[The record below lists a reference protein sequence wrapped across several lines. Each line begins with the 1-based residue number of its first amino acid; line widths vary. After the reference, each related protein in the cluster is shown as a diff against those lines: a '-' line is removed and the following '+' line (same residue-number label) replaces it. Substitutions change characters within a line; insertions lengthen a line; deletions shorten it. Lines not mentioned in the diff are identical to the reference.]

1 MSKLETDF
9 SKFCINCIEHKP
21 FSIEEINVKRTS
33 IEVEVEKMTKRP
45 VNVDNF
51 NTILTQPVLKKIVD
65 LYDSKFFYGKLLEN
79 LNKNGCVLK
88 VCFDNRCTRTAGI
101 CSYDRCKNIT
111 VKLST
116 KVFQKALKSGSVK
129 INSGLECSKF
139 LTCLLITFEHEL
151 IHGLVFCLCGI
162 YRDSKIL
169 ERENPSL
176 KLFKGEFHDKSG
188 HGKLFMT
195 IVNNKFGHTKYKH
208 NLFSH
213 KPNPDAEGN
222 RYKLLSE
229 RMTIPQIRK
238 SLKLGDKVLIFSNGE
253 VKEGEIYKIFTKFIY
268 WKNGD
273 ERWKTAI
280 ARIIDTSKTPSNT
293 PSLSPSPEKTPS
305 PPKPKKGTKKIQ
317 DTLLKNLQVGNEVI
331 MNARLPGKEDLYTLL
346 VKITEI
352 NRRKKTKQ
360 IRVLVLEGE
369 FKAKYFLINP
379 GLIVTKPDNPL
390 LPASPKTGKEKSF
403 KYGTFDS
410 LPLARKPSNFT
421 DDMNSVDVN
430 EITPKLLEKIN
441 SLPRYNWP
449 EDKNPYNY
457 FPDGKKIGG
466 GKTGEHF
473 IVKTSSGDLVL
484 GQTSGFNYMRYG
496 IKLEGKEV
504 RTLLKDGEIEYKDIW
519 KEDKKSTPKS
529 NSLSPSPPKPKTPPP
544 KKKTIKKTKKVVWDG
559 PHQDKFIPGVA
570 KEYKGK
576 RISTLEEAKRVSI
589 ELGDKSTGF
598 TKKKFY
604 SIRNGKTLR
613 KAVGEVSWM
622 KKN

>member
-1 MSKLETDF
+1 
-9 SKFCINCIEHKP
+9 
-21 FSIEEINVKRTS
+21 
-33 IEVEVEKMTKRP
+33 MTQRP
-45 VNVDNF
+45 INVDNF
-51 NTILTQPVLKKIVD
+51 NTILTQPILKKIVE
-65 LYDSKFFYGKLLEN
+65 LYDSKFFYGKLVEN
-79 LNKNGCVLK
+79 LTKNGCVLK
-88 VCFDNRCTRTAGI
+88 VCFDNRCTRTAGL
-101 CSYDRCKNIT
+101 CSYDRCKSIT
-111 VKLST
+111 IKLAT
-116 KVFQKALKSGSVK
+116 KVFQKALKTGSVK

-151 IHGLVFCLCGI
+151 IHGLVFCLCSI
-162 YRDSKIL
+162 YKDSKVL
-169 ERENPSL
+169 EREHPSL

-213 KPNPDAEGN
+213 KPKPDAQGN
-222 RYKLLSE
+222 RFKLLSE

-238 SLKLGDKVLIFSNGE
+238 TLKLGDKVLIFSNGE
-253 VKEGEIYKIFTKFIY
+253 VKEGEIYNILTKYIY

-273 ERWKTAI
+273 ERWKIPI
-280 ARIIDTSKTPSNT
+280 ARIIDTSKKTPSPKKNSS
-293 PSLSPSPEKTPS
+293 SLSPSPKPKTPN
-305 PPKPKKGTKKIQ
+305 PPKTKKKAVKIQ
-317 DTLLKNLQVGNEVI
+317 DTLLKNLRVGDEVI

-360 IRVLVLEGE
+360 IRVIVLEEGE
-369 FKAKYFLINP
+369 FKGKYLLLNP
-379 GLIVTKPDNPL
+379 GFIVTKPDNPL
-390 LPASPKTGKEKSF
+390 LPASPKTGRESSYT
-403 KYGTFDS
+403 YGTFDS

-430 EITPKLLEKIN
+430 EITPKLIEKIN
-441 SLPRYNWP
+441 SLPRYHWP
-449 EDKNPYNY
+449 ADKNPYNY

-466 GKTGEHF
+466 GKSGEHF
-473 IVKTSSGDLVL
+473 IVMIPNGKLVL

-496 IKLEGKEV
+496 IKLEGREV
-504 RTLLKDGEIEYKDIW
+504 KKLLKQNEFEYKDIW
-519 KEDKKSTPKS
+519 EDDKKSLS
-529 NSLSPSPPKPKTPPP
+529 SLSSSSEKPDSPPKI
-544 KKKTIKKTKKVVWDG
+544 IKRTKKIEWDG

-576 RISTLEEAKRVSI
+576 RISTLEEAKRISI

-604 SIRNGKTLR
+604 SMRNGKTLR

-622 KKN
+622 KK